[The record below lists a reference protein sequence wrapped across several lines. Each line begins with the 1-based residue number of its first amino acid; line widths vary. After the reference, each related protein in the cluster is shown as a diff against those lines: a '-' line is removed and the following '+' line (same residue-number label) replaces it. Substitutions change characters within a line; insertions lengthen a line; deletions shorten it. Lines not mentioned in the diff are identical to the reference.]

1 VPAAVETTQAVT
13 GFAAGVGEGGKGNGR
28 IVKRTSRLVVEQVNL
43 RHHRNGGEVP
53 RGRRLLFAGHAFLC
67 MTPFAFGFV
76 DLDTAEVGRE
86 IDDVHLPAATR
97 VGTGERFMLERL
109 NESPMSFHLLLV
121 FHLCSSSFTT
131 ICFFLSKVHTGIRS

>member
-1 VPAAVETTQAVT
+1 
-13 GFAAGVGEGGKGNGR
+13 
-28 IVKRTSRLVVEQVNL
+28 
-43 RHHRNGGEVP
+43 
-53 RGRRLLFAGHAFLC
+53 

-109 NESPMSFHLLLV
+109 NESPMSL
-121 FHLCSSSFTT
+121 SFV
-131 ICFFLSKVHTGIRS
+131 LR